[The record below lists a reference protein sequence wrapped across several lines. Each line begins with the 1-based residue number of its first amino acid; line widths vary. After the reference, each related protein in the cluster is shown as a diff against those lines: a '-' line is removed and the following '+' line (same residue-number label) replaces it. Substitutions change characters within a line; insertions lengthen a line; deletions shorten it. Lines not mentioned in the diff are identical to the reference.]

1 MSLEAGFFLDGTAVT
16 NASTVP
22 VLRTEC
28 ARRNLDST
36 GRKSELQARLVQ
48 ATLSGNTGAPEQQPP
63 QDQVP
68 PAGQQEGN
76 GAAPVST
83 GFTSIATSIVTVPV
97 KSQIHRILKNVTAAW
112 ETQPQDEV

>member
-1 MSLEAGFFLDGTAVT
+1 MSLEAGFFLNGTAVT
-16 NASTVP
+16 NASKVP

-68 PAGQQEGN
+68 PVGQQEWN
-76 GAAPVST
+76 GVALVST
-83 GFTSIATSIVTVPV
+83 GFTSVATNIVAVPV
-97 KSQIHRILKNVTAAW
+97 KSQICSILKKRNVGMGDTA
-112 ETQPQDEV
+112 TRRS